1 MKLVVAESMSLD
13 GVVQSPAGQDEDPS
27 GGFAEG
33 GWLPA
38 YFDNTVEEFVGAGF
52 ANVEALLLGR
62 RTHDLLAAHWPK
74 LTPEDDPGAELM
86 NATPRYVAG
95 TPKLKWAGTTALEGD
110 VVAAVQGLKDR
121 RGGDLVV
128 QGSPTLV
135 QTLLTAGL
143 IDELRIAIA
152 PVLLGSGKR
161 LFGNG
166 TVPGALELVECT
178 SSPSGIMLAV
188 YCPAGSIRRGN
199 WMIDEK

>member
-13 GVVQSPAGQDEDPS
+13 GVVQSPAGKGEDPS

-38 YFDNTVEEFVGAGF
+38 YFDDAVEQFVGVAF

-74 LTPEDDPGAELM
+74 LTPEDDPGAKLM
-86 NATPRYVAG
+86 NATPRYVVG
-95 TPKLKWAGTTALEGD
+95 IPTVEWAGTTVLEGD
-110 VVAAVQGLKDR
+110 VVAAVQRLKER
-121 RGGDLVV
+121 LGGDLVV

-143 IDELRIAIA
+143 IDELRLAIA

-161 LFGNG
+161 LFGDG
-166 TVPGALELVECT
+166 TVPGALELVESS
-178 SSPSGIMLAV
+178 SSPSGMVLAV
-188 YCPAGSIRRGN
+188 YRPAGSIRSGS
-199 WMIDEK
+199 WMLGDQ